1 MISQSVIYVAQI
13 LSSMF
18 IPTWM
23 IKKLGLKWT
32 MVISQV
38 FYSTYMAAQFYPSY
52 ATFIPAGILIGLAAA
67 PLVIAYQF
75 TKSLPDNI

>member
-32 MVISQV
+32 MVLSQI
-38 FYSTYMAAQFYPSY
+38 FYASYVVAQFYPSY
-52 ATFIPAGILIGLAAA
+52 ATFIPSVDCKFNVHYQGIYI
-67 PLVIAYQF
+67 I
-75 TKSLPDNI
+75 